1 MGLNQAWILLTRLM
15 PRIREYYNINL
26 RNSKKS
32 TTAKPVITPQKKR
45 HSYEGV
51 EVEGVDNC
59 LIRFSNCCGPLP
71 GDDIIGFV
79 TRGHGVSIH
88 KRDCPNVPQ
97 DIKSCEHPDR
107 WIPAHWTSAA
117 GKSFKATLFVVG
129 LDRPSIIAD
138 ISLALTGMRVPMHA
152 INAKAMKDGNC
163 QIYITI
169 SAEGTEHMN
178 NIIARLLKIN
188 DIITVDRTGS

>member
-1 MGLNQAWILLTRLM
+1 M
-15 PRIREYYNINL
+15 PRIREYYNVNL
-26 RNSKKS
+26 RNKKV
-32 TTAKPVITPQKKR
+32 TTTKPVLTPQKKT

-71 GDDIIGFV
+71 GDSIIGFV

-88 KRDCPNVPQ
+88 KRDCPNVPK
-97 DIKSCEHPDR
+97 DISACEHPDR
-107 WIPAHWTSAA
+107 WIPARWTSSS

-152 INAKAMKDGNC
+152 INAKALKDGNC

-169 SAEGTEHMN
+169 SAEGTEHLN